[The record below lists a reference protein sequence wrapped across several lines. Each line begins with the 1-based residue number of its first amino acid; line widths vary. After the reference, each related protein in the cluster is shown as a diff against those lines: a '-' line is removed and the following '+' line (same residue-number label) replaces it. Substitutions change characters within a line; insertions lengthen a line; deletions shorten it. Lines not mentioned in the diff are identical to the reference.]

1 MMFFKKKEDKF
12 WEWFN
17 KNENRIYD
25 FELNQNHIF
34 DELHNELRKVDDGLV
49 FEFGPKRNDEKREFA
64 ISADGILKFFPSV
77 EKLFEK
83 KPNLLK
89 FDVKKFRQR
98 KGSGFSIRVEDII
111 IDPKD
116 IKFLIKESDDF
127 KIDIALFLG
136 KSNEI
141 NEETRIQIG
150 FLFLDDMLGE
160 YDVSTKVGGIIFKST
175 DDKLYDSALEFEY
188 LAENF
193 DALFNKLTK

>member
-25 FELNQNHIF
+25 FELNQNQIF

-77 EKLFEK
+77 EKLFEM

-116 IKFLIKESDDF
+116 IKFLIKESGDF

-160 YDVSTKVGGIIFKST
+160 YDVSTKVGGIIFKSI

-188 LAENF
+188 LAEDF
-193 DALFNKLTK
+193 DTLFNKLTK